1 MPPCSAWSR
10 FPNEGPGAQSH
21 RGLPTPVRTAGLLPA
36 RPGPSASRADRSGW
50 DYADLAEGLERELQ
64 LPCALG
70 RVTGH
75 EATGLWGPLL
85 GRVSHGDPEDSVP
98 VSARGWEGRGDVL
111 SVVYLWAKTSLS
123 ESALLP
129 SG

>member
-21 RGLPTPVRTAGLLPA
+21 GGPPHPCGQQGLLQA

-50 DYADLAEGLERELQ
+50 GYPDPAEGLERELQ

-70 RVTGH
+70 RVTGR

-85 GRVSHGDPEDSVP
+85 GRVSLGDPEDSVP
-98 VSARGWEGRGDVL
+98 VSARGWEGGGPPL
-111 SVVYLWAKTSLS
+111 SSLS
-123 ESALLP
+123 LGKDKPL
-129 SG
+129 